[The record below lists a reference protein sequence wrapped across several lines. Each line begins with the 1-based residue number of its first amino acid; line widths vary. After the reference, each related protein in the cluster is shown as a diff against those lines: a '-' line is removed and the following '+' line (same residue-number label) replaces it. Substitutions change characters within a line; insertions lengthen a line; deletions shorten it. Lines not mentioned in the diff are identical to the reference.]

1 MLADAACK
9 DDGVHAAHGGNVA
22 ADGHFDLVVQHI
34 AGQLCAHVAMLGGF
48 LDVALVAGNAG
59 NTQQTGLLVQDLVQL
74 VAGDFQVVF
83 QVVDHAGVQVAAAG
97 AHHQAGQR
105 GHAHGGV
112 DDLALVDSGNGGTV
126 AQVAGDEF
134 QALNGLLQK
143 LGGAVADI
151 LVAGAV
157 EAVAAHAVLLVVL
170 VGDGVHVGLRGHGG
184 VEGRIKH
191 SDVGLI
197 LAKDLIG
204 SLDTQDGG
212 GVMQGSQGA
221 QVMDS
226 LDDLGGD
233 QAALLKL
240 LAAVNNTVAD
250 GVDLGNAVNNF
261 ALAGGHLLHDL
272 GKCLGV
278 GGEDGGRG
286 GLVAVALVG
295 DHAAFHTDALAQT
308 FAKNLFSVHVD
319 ELVLQAGRAAV
330 DNQNFHGVSSLFLRA
345 QLHPF
350 LITIFI
356 I

>member
-1 MLADAACK
+1 M
-9 DDGVHAAHGGNVA
+9 
-22 ADGHFDLVVQHI
+22 
-34 AGQLCAHVAMLGGF
+34 
-48 LDVALVAGNAG
+48 
-59 NTQQTGLLVQDLVQL
+59 
-74 VAGDFQVVF
+74 
-83 QVVDHAGVQVAAAG
+83 
-97 AHHQAGQR
+97 
-105 GHAHGGV
+105 
-112 DDLALVDSGNGGTV
+112 
-126 AQVAGDEF
+126 
-134 QALNGLLQK
+134 
-143 LGGAVADI
+143 
-151 LVAGAV
+151 
-157 EAVAAHAVLLVVL
+157 
-170 VGDGVHVGLRGHGG
+170 
-184 VEGRIKH
+184 EGRIKH